1 MRLHSTYISFFFI
14 IILMVLLVFVF
25 NPNTQN
31 HTLHTK
37 QLTKINI
44 LGIFNYTTKEE
55 IQHILEEVFK
65 KHEHIAIIKLH
76 NTLTEKLLFIDS
88 IDITL
93 QKDELSIYIEE
104 MYPIAIINDKKFLTN
119 TGVVVDYE
127 FVIPQSNLPTLY
139 CDETKIQQIIFLYL
153 TMNHIFKGLS
163 FKIKSLKV
171 DSFSGCNFII
181 EDVEVKISYKNMIE
195 DIKQFI
201 MLYNTKLIGVW
212 SNVKKVDMRHLN
224 GGSVLWNNN
233 FYLR

>member
-1 MRLHSTYISFFFI
+1 M
-14 IILMVLLVFVF
+14 
-25 NPNTQN
+25 
-31 HTLHTK
+31 LHTK

-65 KHEHIAIIKLH
+65 KHEHVAILKLH
-76 NTLTEKLLFIDS
+76 NTLTNKLLFIDS
-88 IDITL
+88 IDITF
-93 QKDELSIYIEE
+93 QKDELSIYMEE
-104 MYPIAIINDKKFLTN
+104 MYPIAIINDKKLLTN

-195 DIKQFI
+195 DIQKFI

-233 FYLR
+233 FNLR